1 MKITN
6 MYLNGFDFTDC
17 SGISK
22 INLLSRHYAGEDL
35 TQLPNGDY
43 TVYFD
48 SDNPCIY
55 ADVMQMLRE
64 ILFIEEITIGSAP
77 DNGFY
82 SWLLMEYAPIS
93 ELYRF
98 SVEFPQFSQMTKIGL
113 FYVDL
118 LRHLSV
124 FQEHFRVV
132 LDFDEPDPISL
143 EAISLSPVLA
153 WRTLMDFSQ
162 QKIVDFSLIGGDKLV
177 Q

>member
-22 INLLSRHYAGEDL
+22 VNLLSRHYAGEDL
-35 TQLPNGDY
+35 TRLPNGDY

-48 SDNPCIY
+48 SDKSGIY

-82 SWLLMEYAPIS
+82 SWLLMEYFPVS
-93 ELYRF
+93 ETYSF

-124 FQEHFRVV
+124 LQEHFRAV
-132 LDFDEPDPISL
+132 LSFDEPDPISL
-143 EAISLSPVLA
+143 DVIFLSPILA
-153 WRTLMDFSQ
+153 WRTLMDFSR
-162 QKIVDFSLIGGDKLV
+162 QKIVDLSLIGGDKHV

>member
-17 SGISK
+17 SSISK

-35 TQLPNGDY
+35 SQLPNGDY

-48 SDNPCIY
+48 SNKPGIY
-55 ADVMQMLRE
+55 MDMMQMFRE
-64 ILFIEEITIGSAP
+64 ILFIEEVMIGSAP

-82 SWLLMEYAPIS
+82 SWILMEYAPIS

-113 FYVDL
+113 LYVDL

-124 FQEHFRVV
+124 FEEHFRVF
-132 LDFDEPDPISL
+132 LDFDEPNPISL
-143 EAISLSPVLA
+143 EVISLSPVLA
-153 WRTLMDFSQ
+153 WRALMDFSS
-162 QKIVDFSLIGGDKLV
+162 QKIVDLSLIGGDKLV

>member
-1 MKITN
+1 MTITN
-6 MYLNGFDFTDC
+6 MYLNGFNFTGC

-22 INLLSRHYAGEDL
+22 VNLLSRHYTGEDL

-48 SDNPCIY
+48 SSKPCIY
-55 ADVMQMLRE
+55 ADMMQMFRE
-64 ILFIEEITIGSAP
+64 ILFIEEIMIGSAS
-77 DNGFY
+77 DNAFY

-98 SVEFPQFSQMTKIGL
+98 SVEFPQISEMTKIGL
-113 FYVDL
+113 FYSDL
-118 LRHLSV
+118 LRDLSV

-143 EAISLSPVLA
+143 EVISLSPVLA
-153 WRTLMDFSQ
+153 WRTLMNFSQ
-162 QKIVDFSLIGGDKLV
+162 QKIVDFSLIGGDKHV
-177 Q
+177 

>member
-17 SGISK
+17 SSISK
-22 INLLSRHYAGEDL
+22 INLLSQHYAGEDL
-35 TQLPNGDY
+35 SQLPNGDY

-48 SDNPCIY
+48 SNKPGIY
-55 ADVMQMLRE
+55 MDMMQMFRE
-64 ILFIEEITIGSAP
+64 ILFIEEVMIGSAP

-82 SWLLMEYAPIS
+82 SWILMEYAPIS

-124 FQEHFRVV
+124 FEEHFRVF

-143 EAISLSPVLA
+143 EVISLSPVLA
-153 WRTLMDFSQ
+153 WRALMDFSS
-162 QKIVDFSLIGGDKLV
+162 QKIVDLSLIGGDKLV